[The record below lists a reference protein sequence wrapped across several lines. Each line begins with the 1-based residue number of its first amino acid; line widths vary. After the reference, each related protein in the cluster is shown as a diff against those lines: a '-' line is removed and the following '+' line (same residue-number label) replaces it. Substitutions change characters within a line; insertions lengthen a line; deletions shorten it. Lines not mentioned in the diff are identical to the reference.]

1 MDNEAYKSGKKS
13 FPHIQV
19 LFFSCPLVFVHTK
32 NYYVKVYSWSF
43 GFILFFETGL
53 CSVNLH
59 VDFSWKVMLLASMWK
74 NFNIVFRIICKFRGQ
89 LPNNEVV
96 PILNNFND
104 AGVIYFVNHF
114 KCDL

>member
-32 NYYVKVYSWSF
+32 NYYVKVCVLMIVWLY
-43 GFILFFETGL
+43 FFLETGL

-59 VDFSWKVMLLASMWK
+59 VDFSWKVMLLASM
-74 NFNIVFRIICKFRGQ
+74 
-89 LPNNEVV
+89 
-96 PILNNFND
+96 
-104 AGVIYFVNHF
+104 
-114 KCDL
+114 